1 MGHHNLARTMTGK
14 RQPERDLTVR
24 EVAELTGQCTKTV
37 ATLAR
42 RGAFPHAYKAGSGGR
57 TSPIR
62 IPERDLEAWR
72 ARQPRAAG

>member
-1 MGHHNLARTMTGK
+1 MTTARKG
-14 RQPERDLTVR
+14 PGRDLSVR
-24 EVAELTGQCTKTV
+24 EVAELTGQCVKTV

-42 RGAFPHAYKAGSGGR
+42 KGAFPHAYKAGSGGR